1 MYKKCLSMV
10 LAACLL
16 SACGYHLGGVK
27 PEQMKNMKTFCVD
40 VFDNQTQVPAVA
52 MQMTTALADAVQR
65 DGTYRMVKR
74 SEADFTINGVV
85 KTIDRSAW
93 STDYVDAYHGLEI
106 GVTVHVEYNV
116 IDNRT
121 GQVVFHSYASGQ
133 SSYFNDRGNV
143 QTALES
149 ALSYATRR
157 AAEDVVNGIANR

>member
-1 MYKKCLSMV
+1 MFKKCLSMV

-27 PEQMKNMKTFCVD
+27 PVQMKDMETFCVD
-40 VFDNQTQVPAVA
+40 MFDNQTQVPAVA
-52 MQMTTALADAVQR
+52 MQMTTALTDAVQR
-65 DGTYRMVKR
+65 DGTYRMTKR

-85 KTIDRSAW
+85 KSINRNAW
-93 STDYVDAYHGLEI
+93 STDYIDAYHGLEI

-121 GQVVFHSYASGQ
+121 GKLVFHSMASGQ
-133 SSYFNDRGNV
+133 SSYFNDQGNV
-143 QTALES
+143 QTAMES

-157 AAEDVVNGIANR
+157 AAEEVVNGIANR